1 MRMSSI
7 GDLDFWLEEEKDLI
21 LLEYNNTYKDY
32 PSDETM
38 VRLFERQVKKT
49 PENIAVVFEEEKI
62 TYQSLD
68 ERSNKIAAY
77 LQSVN
82 IKQQDYICVKGH
94 RCIQTVVNILGI
106 LKAGAAYIPIDPDM
120 PQDRQ
125 QIVLQNS
132 GCKLCL
138 ENSSEYEVTDFPYT
152 QPLINSSQTAY
163 VIYTSG
169 STGAPK
175 GVVITHDAA
184 CNTLQDINEK
194 FNVTAGDKILGLSA
208 ISFDLSV
215 YDIFGALAVGAT
227 LYMVPDLY
235 DMRNIEKMVKE
246 NGITIWNSVPSIMQM
261 YLIETESTYAS
272 TAPNPLRLVMFSGD
286 WIPLAL
292 PDRIKHAFNDVSV
305 ISLGGATEASI
316 WSIYYPIDEV
326 LPSWSSIPYGRPLAN
341 QQIYILDIQD
351 ELCPLGVEGNICIGG
366 RGLSTG
372 YLNDEE
378 KTNASYFMHHEYGRL
393 YRTGDRGTLHEEGYV
408 EFRGRQDDQVKIR
421 GFRIELGEIESVLG
435 QIEHIKDAVAIVKE
449 DVRKE
454 KSIHAYFTA
463 TKVLDISTVQDKLR
477 KSLPE
482 YMIPPYLKQL
492 DKMPLTSNGKLDKK
506 NLPAIELVREEEY
519 VAPRNEVETILSN
532 IFKEVLGVEQIS
544 IKDGFF
550 ALGGDS
556 IKAISVVSKMRE
568 AGYDLNVR
576 SIMNGQT
583 IEAISENAEVAQ
595 ELIYE
600 QGEVIG
606 EVQLTP
612 IIHSFKNWNLPEP
625 HHFNQSMMVKVEGTA
640 EEVENAVQALVAH
653 HDMLRAVYEGQN
665 LRILGNEKQRY
676 EYGVY
681 DYREEYDVKSKIEHV
696 CETMQRSMNLET
708 GPLFKNILFQVKEGN
723 YLFMCLHHL
732 VVDGVSWRILIE
744 DLHTSIAQQKEGIE
758 IRLPQKTASFKEWS
772 EALTKYQKSA
782 LLNEEAE
789 YWEKIEGEM
798 KNGRYIGRDQN
809 TERIFKDISFEFSQE
824 ETRKLLKES
833 GEAYNTEINDL
844 LLSALAMTVKK
855 MRGQEKV
862 TVILE
867 GHGREELHEPIKVD
881 RTVGWFTSMFPIVL
895 RGYDDIEESIIQ
907 TKEMLRKVPNYG
919 FGYGLITKQ
928 MEDSDISFNYLG
940 QYVEDEENEIIRY
953 TGVSISNKNV
963 FFGIMMTGI
972 VQGDQLRFT
981 ISYDQSRYK
990 EEEIQQFAVVYEEKL
1005 LEKIDHCFT
1014 KEEAIKTPSDFSW
1027 SKTTDD
1033 TLDVL
1038 NDIFL
1043 GGL

>member
-1 MRMSSI
+1 MNSI
-7 GDLDFWLEEEKDLI
+7 GDLDFWLEDEKDLI

-49 PENIAVVFEEEKI
+49 PQNIAVVFEQENI
-62 TYQSLD
+62 TYQTLD
-68 ERSNKIAAY
+68 ERSDKVAAY

-82 IKQQDYICVKGH
+82 IKQADYIGVKGN
-94 RCIQTVVNILGI
+94 RCIQTIVNILGI
-106 LKAGAAYIPIDPDM
+106 LKAGAVYIPIDPDM
-120 PQDRQ
+120 PEDRQ
-125 QIVLQNS
+125 KIVLQNS

-138 ENSSEYEVTDFPYT
+138 EDSPEYEVTNFTYT

-169 STGAPK
+169 STGTPK

-184 CNTLQDINEK
+184 CNTIKDINEK
-194 FNVTAGDKILGLSA
+194 FNVTADDKILGLSA

-215 YDIFGALAVGAT
+215 YDIFGAFAVGAT

-235 DMRNIEKMVKE
+235 DMRNIEKLVKE

-261 YLIETESTYAS
+261 YLIETESNFYAS
-272 TAPNPLRLVMFSGD
+272 TAPNALRLVMFSGD
-286 WIPLAL
+286 WIPLTL
-292 PDRIKHAFNDVSV
+292 PDRIKQTFDGASV

-341 QQIYILDIQD
+341 QQIYILDMQD

-372 YLNDEE
+372 YLNDED
-378 KTNASYFMHHEYGRL
+378 KTNAAYFMHHEYGRL
-393 YRTGDRGTLHEEGYV
+393 YRTGDRGTMHEEGYV

-421 GFRIELGEIESVLG
+421 GFRIELGEIESALG
-435 QIEHIKDAVAIVKE
+435 QIEGIKDAVAVVKE
-449 DVRKE
+449 DGGRE

-463 TKVLDISTVQDKLR
+463 KELLDIPMVLDKLR

-492 DKMPLTSNGKLDKK
+492 DRMPLTSNGKLDKK

-519 VAPRNEVETILSN
+519 VAPRNEVETILSD
-532 IFKEVLGVEQIS
+532 IFKEVLDVEQIS

-583 IEAISENAEVAQ
+583 IEAISESAEVAQ

-600 QGEVIG
+600 QGEVVG
-606 EVQLTP
+606 EVQSTP
-612 IIHSFKNWNLPEP
+612 IIDSFDNWNLPEP

-640 EEVENAVQALVAH
+640 IEVEKAVKALVAH
-653 HDMLRAVYEGQN
+653 HDMLRAVYEDKS
-665 LRILGNEKQRY
+665 LHILGNEKQRY
-676 EYGVY
+676 EYDVY
-681 DYREEYDVKSKIEHV
+681 DYREEYDAKSCIEHV
-696 CETMQRSMNLET
+696 CEAKQISMNLET
-708 GPLFKNILFQVKEGN
+708 GPLFKNVLFQVKEGN

-744 DLHTSIAQQKEGIE
+744 DLHTGIAQQKQGVE

-772 EALTKYQKSA
+772 EALAEYKVSEQ
-782 LLNEEAE
+782 LNEEVA
-789 YWEKIEGEM
+789 YWEKVEEEM
-798 KNGRYIGRDQN
+798 KDGRYIGEDQN
-809 TERIFKDISFEFSQE
+809 VERIFKDISFEFGQE
-824 ETRKLLKES
+824 ETRKLLKDS

-855 MRGQEKV
+855 TRGQEKV
-862 TVILE
+862 TVMLE

-881 RTVGWFTSMFPIVL
+881 RTIGWFTSMFPIIL
-895 RGYDDIEESIIQ
+895 RCYDDIEESIIQ

-919 FGYGLITKQ
+919 FGYGLISSQ
-928 MEDSDISFNYLG
+928 IQESDISFNYLG

-953 TGVSISNKNV
+953 TGTSISKKNV

-972 VQGDQLRFT
+972 VQSEQLKFT
-981 ISYDQSRYK
+981 ISYDQSKYN
-990 EEEIQQFAVVYEEKL
+990 EQEIQQFAAIYEEKL
-1005 LEKIDHCFT
+1005 LEKIEHCFT
-1014 KEEAIKTPSDFSW
+1014 KEEATKTASDFSW

-1038 NDIFL
+1038 NDLFST
-1043 GGL
+1043 